1 MNRPF
6 VTFSLLLL
14 LFAATPSRAGSGMP
28 SAPAVCHEI
37 EQELPGVHFERESRI
52 RLGRVALA
60 FVKPIARWALD
71 DDDEARTY
79 LAAIKKVDI
88 ATYRVLNLPEISDT
102 AAIRRIEGRML
113 DNGWIK
119 MLRESDDDDNTWVFL
134 RHRKDGSV
142 RGLFVIELDHR
153 ELSIVGVEGRIDEI
167 LAHAI
172 ADEPGEFS
180 GLFGS

>member
-1 MNRPF
+1 MNRLL
-6 VTFSLLLL
+6 VALSLLIL
-14 LFAATPSRAGSGMP
+14 LFAATSTRAESGMP
-28 SAPAVCHEI
+28 SARAVCHEI
-37 EQELPGVHFERESRI
+37 ERELPGAQFERESHL

-88 ATYRVLNLPEISDT
+88 ATYRVLDLPENSETD
-102 AAIRRIEGRML
+102 AIRRIEGRML

-119 MLRESDDDDNTWVFL
+119 MLRERDDDDNTWIFL

-142 RGLFVIELDHR
+142 RGLLVIELNHR

-167 LAHAI
+167 LAQAI

-180 GLFGS
+180 SLFGS